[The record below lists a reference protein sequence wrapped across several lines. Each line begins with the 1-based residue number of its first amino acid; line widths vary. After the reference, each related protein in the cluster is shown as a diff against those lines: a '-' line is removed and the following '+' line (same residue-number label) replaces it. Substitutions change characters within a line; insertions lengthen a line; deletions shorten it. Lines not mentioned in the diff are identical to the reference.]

1 MAALEAG
8 DKENLP
14 GSGRLRRRMD
24 PGIDFASGEEETQPL
39 RGGGVKCRV
48 DGIGRWFTRRLQ
60 WGCSWTIWEA
70 IALRTTRF
78 MIRTHRQG
86 GAGITSQEP

>member
-39 RGGGVKCRV
+39 RGGGVKCRA
-48 DGIGRWFTRRLQ
+48 DGIGRWFTPAA
-60 WGCSWTIWEA
+60 CS
-70 IALRTTRF
+70 
-78 MIRTHRQG
+78 G
-86 GAGITSQEP
+86 GARGRSGRPLPYARLAS